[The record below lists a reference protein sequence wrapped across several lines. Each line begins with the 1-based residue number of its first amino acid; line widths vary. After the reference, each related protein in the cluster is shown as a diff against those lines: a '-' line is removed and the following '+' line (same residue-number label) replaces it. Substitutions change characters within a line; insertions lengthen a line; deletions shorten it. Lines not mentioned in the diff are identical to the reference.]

1 MGFSTSMW
9 VFPGFSTSFP
19 SRNRGNHHG
28 TIGNRVEVST
38 ISCRSS
44 QGQGIMSSFGPLE
57 VWMQSE
63 AGGHRWK
70 TVENYRK
77 TGGWW
82 LEHDFYFPFHIWEC
96 HHPSWRSHIFQ
107 RGRYTTNQAWFPLD
121 FWRKEMH
128 WKKGTWYWKTRMTFC
143 VLLGK
148 IGGLD
153 YQWPRVQYL
162 QLAITCFYL
171 GLSFVSWACSNW
183 NLNYLQ
189 MLNLVRMSSS
199 KFCTYN

>member
-1 MGFSTSMW
+1 
-9 VFPGFSTSFP
+9 
-19 SRNRGNHHG
+19 
-28 TIGNRVEVST
+28 
-38 ISCRSS
+38 
-44 QGQGIMSSFGPLE
+44 
-57 VWMQSE
+57 
-63 AGGHRWK
+63 
-70 TVENYRK
+70 
-77 TGGWW
+77 
-82 LEHDFYFPFHIWEC
+82 
-96 HHPSWRSHIFQ
+96 
-107 RGRYTTNQAWFPLD
+107 
-121 FWRKEMH
+121 MH